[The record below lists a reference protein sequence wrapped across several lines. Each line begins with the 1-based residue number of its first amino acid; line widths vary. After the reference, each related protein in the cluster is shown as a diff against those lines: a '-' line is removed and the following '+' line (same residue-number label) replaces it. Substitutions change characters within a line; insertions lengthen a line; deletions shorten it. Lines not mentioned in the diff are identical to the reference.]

1 MASPIKNVPLMRRH
15 KKGWKMAE
23 KKMTQVEA
31 LEIAVAAVE
40 NEEAREVLAHMIET
54 KRKPRAKREN
64 KEAAAFR
71 EEILKTMAGIDGP
84 RKAGEIAE
92 IMEVK
97 PQRVANNL
105 RVLVEAGK
113 VEKIEGEKA
122 KDAATYVLA

>member
-1 MASPIKNVPLMRRH
+1 
-15 KKGWKMAE
+15 MAE

-31 LEIAVAAVE
+31 LEIAVAAVDG
-40 NEEAREVLAHMIET
+40 EAREVLAHMIET

-71 EEILKTMAGIDGP
+71 ETILAAMAGLEGP
-84 RKAGEIAE
+84 HKAGEIAAE
-92 IMEVK
+92 MGVS
-97 PQRVANNL
+97 PQKVANNL